1 MWMPIFHTLGL
12 SSLLSKRCQ
21 SYATGIAG
29 PWVCVRPTQVAK
41 LRCWHCWTMGERP
54 DKWLC
59 WTKLMP
65 TYEGHEAHIQ
75 NNMQNLHLCARSHG
89 TQCVFIDQAR
99 RAAWI
104 CLLIWCSCHGWRAL
118 HHWHVMGAF
127 SGRCCALHPC
137 NV

>member
-1 MWMPIFHTLGL
+1 MNRCWTGGGARSRFVDANIPHSWSFIIAEQEMP
-12 SSLLSKRCQ
+12 
-21 SYATGIAG
+21 
-29 PWVCVRPTQVAK
+29 K
-41 LRCWHCWTMGERP
+41 LRYWHCWTMGERP